1 MHIAFLAPSTIEFE
15 ADEHRWDEPSAINDD
30 SNRSG
35 QANVY
40 GVNTRRYHQIKLE
53 TDEQTSMGGT
63 LGDITILNSKR
74 TQRSLK
80 QACCKPCKPEPED
93 SSPKVTCD
101 QRLMWRRQAKRPMW
115 RRQAKF
121 RKWRLPRNRSL
132 WRANPVLLVRLGTTY
147 TRSRRLSRDRRPS

>member
-63 LGDITILNSKR
+63 LGEITILNSKR

-101 QRLMWRRQAKRPMW
+101 QRLMWRRQAQWERRLMW
-115 RRQAKF
+115 RRRRQAH
-121 RKWRLPRNRSL
+121 
-132 WRANPVLLVRLGTTY
+132 
-147 TRSRRLSRDRRPS
+147 RSRTTCHHNLSNLVWYFCWDLHTCDSSK